1 MKKMMALS
9 LKDIKNGF
17 KCTKILQNLL
27 QNSPDLGMI
36 KGTSGAA
43 VQLTYVCMYIY
54 ISPADWDL
62 MGSNLDK
69 FLVYGF

>member
-1 MKKMMALS
+1 MHKDSPKFAAKLS
-9 LKDIKNGF
+9 RFGDDKRHLWGSSSTHL
-17 KCTKILQNLL
+17 C
-27 QNSPDLGMI
+27 M
-36 KGTSGAA
+36 
-43 VQLTYVCMYIY
+43 YVYIY

>member
-1 MKKMMALS
+1 M
-9 LKDIKNGF
+9 
-17 KCTKILQNLL
+17 
-27 QNSPDLGMI
+27 
-36 KGTSGAA
+36 
-43 VQLTYVCMYIY
+43 YVYIY